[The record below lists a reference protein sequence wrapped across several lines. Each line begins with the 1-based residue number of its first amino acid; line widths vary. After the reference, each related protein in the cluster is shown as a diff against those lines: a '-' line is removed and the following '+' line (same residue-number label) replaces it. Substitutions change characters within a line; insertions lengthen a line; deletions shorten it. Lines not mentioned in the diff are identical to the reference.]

1 MNPAETLLTRED
13 GLRLNVLMTQAEA
26 VRIDPRG
33 PTVVALA
40 GGRELR
46 VELHPQG
53 REDAYL
59 LAVRRLLASLVIG
72 HPGGFPVFIRRW
84 LRGGQLENLRS
95 ADLLKLG
102 EPEAVLA
109 AAAAPGVDEALAR
122 RAWWAHPEA
131 AVARALLANPALTAA
146 GLRRELAAW
155 LVEQLPFEQDE
166 GAVMATVRL
175 IAAPGLLPP
184 QARLRLWRRG
194 SQRLACR
201 VGFLQAAP
209 DDLPEPRPARV
220 LAAADAAALAGAA
233 AAGNPVAVTLARL
246 LAAPGQSLL
255 AACDVILEDP
265 QHRDIVSPLLN
276 LLGERCCPEGLAV
289 AAADAVGDL
298 QAAAAAQLADPDAP
312 AARLVAA
319 APELA
324 GEVRALLLLAGSHEA
339 LCYPVFARSTA
350 SGSLLRD
357 KLAPR
362 LQPLRAAVA
371 TLLGGAGVAVA
382 PGRRRRS
389 AATRLPNW
397 G

>member
-1 MNPAETLLTRED
+1 MNPAETVLTRED

-155 LVEQLPFEQDE
+155 LVEHLPFEQDE

-201 VGFLQAAP
+201 VGFLQAAA
-209 DDLPEPRPARV
+209 DDLPEPRPARQ
-220 LAAADAAALAGAA
+220 LPAAAALAHAA
-233 AAGNPVAVTLARL
+233 AAGNPVAATLARL
-246 LAAPGQSLL
+246 LDAPGQSLL
-255 AACDVILEDP
+255 AACDAILEDP

-276 LLGERCCPEGLAV
+276 LLGERCRPEGLTLT
-289 AAADAVGDL
+289 AADDIGDL
-298 QAAAAAQLADPDAP
+298 QVAAAAQLAEPETP

-357 KLAPR
+357 KLTPR
-362 LQPLRAAVA
+362 LQPLRAAIA
-371 TLLGGAGVAVA
+371 TLLGGPGVAAA

>member
-109 AAAAPGVDEALAR
+109 AAASPGVDEALAR

-131 AVARALLANPALTAA
+131 AVARALLDNPALTAA

-184 QARLRLWRRG
+184 EARLRLWRRG

-201 VGFLQAAP
+201 VGFLQAAA
-209 DDLPEPRPARV
+209 DDLPEPRPARQ
-220 LAAADAAALAGAA
+220 LPAAAALARAA
-233 AAGNPVAVTLARL
+233 AAGNPVAVTLVRL
-246 LAAPGQSLL
+246 LDAPGQSLL
-255 AACDVILEDP
+255 AACDAILEDP

-276 LLGERCCPEGLAV
+276 LLGERCRPQGLAV
-289 AAADAVGDL
+289 SAADDIGDL
-298 QAAAAAQLADPDAP
+298 QAAAAAHLAEPESP

-371 TLLGGAGVAVA
+371 TLLGGPGVAVA

-389 AATRLPNW
+389 SATRLPNW